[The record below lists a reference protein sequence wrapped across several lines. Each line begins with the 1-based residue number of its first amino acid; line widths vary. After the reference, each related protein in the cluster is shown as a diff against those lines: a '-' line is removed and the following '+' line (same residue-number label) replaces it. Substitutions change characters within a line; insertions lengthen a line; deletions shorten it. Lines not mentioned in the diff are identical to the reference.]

1 MNNLLCFDFNDHA
14 VRVVMIDHAPWWVAS
29 DLCAVLDLGNV
40 AMALRKLDDD
50 QKGLN
55 QIDTLGGPQRLSI
68 VSESGMW
75 TLVLRSDKPQ
85 AAALRRWLTG
95 EVLPALRRTGR
106 YAFPGAAEMDDDADG
121 SPIGAGLD
129 LSRVTVALNLVREA
143 RKLFGIR
150 SAQAMWLDAG
160 LPPPVA
166 AEAPALFA
174 DHLAADL
181 RAWCATVA
189 ECTLDQALAALGLPG
204 NDQGLRLRVGR
215 LLRALGW
222 HPWKV
227 RRDGRPVNLFAPRF
241 APVQEA

>member
-1 MNNLLCFDFNDHA
+1 MTNLLCFDFDEQP
-14 VRVVMIDHAPWWVAS
+14 VRVITIDDAPWWVAA
-29 DLCAVLDLGNV
+29 DICGILGIENATNAVRRLD
-40 AMALRKLDDD
+40 AD
-50 QKGLN
+50 QVTLYQIKGASN
-55 QIDTLGGPQRLSI
+55 GKSVNI

-106 YAFPGAAEMDDDADG
+106 YAFPGAAELDDDAEA

-181 RAWCATVA
+181 RAWCRTVA
-189 ECTLDQALAALGLPG
+189 ECTLDQALAALGLPLG
-204 NDQGLRLRVGR
+204 DQGLRLRVGR

>member
-1 MNNLLCFDFNDHA
+1 MQTLSFQFEQSP
-14 VRVVMIDHAPWWVAS
+14 VRVMMIGGEPWWLAG
-29 DLCAVLDLGNV
+29 DLCAVLGLTNV
-40 AMALRKLDDD
+40 SQAISRLEDD
-50 QKGLN
+50 QVCLTQN
-55 QIDTLGGPQRLSI
+55 EAWRANGPVNI

-106 YAFPGAAEMDDDADG
+106 YAFPGAAELDDADAI
-121 SPIGAGLD
+121 PIGTGLD

-181 RAWCATVA
+181 RAWCATVV
-189 ECTLDQALAALGLPG
+189 ECTLDQALAALGLPLG
-204 NDQGLRLRVGR
+204 DQGLRLRVGR